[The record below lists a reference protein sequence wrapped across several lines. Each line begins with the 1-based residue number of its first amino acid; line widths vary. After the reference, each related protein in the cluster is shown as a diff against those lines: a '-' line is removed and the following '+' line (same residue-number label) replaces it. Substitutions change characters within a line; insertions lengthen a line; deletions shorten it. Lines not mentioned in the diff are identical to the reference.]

1 MANKKITDVDVVSV
15 INDTDFLFI
24 NQGDALK
31 QIKKS
36 DIPKPT
42 YTAEEVGALPD
53 TTKIPSKTSDIEN
66 DLGFLTQHQDLSNYI
81 AKDNTE
87 VFDPVNDYN
96 PATKKYV
103 DDNKFSGSYNDL
115 TNTPTSLPASD
126 VFNWA
131 KAETKPSYTANEV
144 GADSTGTAENKVSSH
159 NTAINAHNDIRI
171 LIQELTDR
179 LNALADSDDTT
190 LDQMSEIVAYIKSNR
205 TLIEDITTGKISTSD
220 IIDDLITN
228 VSNKPLSAA
237 QGVVL
242 KGLIDAIVIPT
253 KTSDLT
259 NDSGFL
265 TEHQDISEKV
275 DRKEL
280 ASVATSGSY
289 SDLKN
294 IPDLLLVNGDSQNNI
309 VTFES
314 TDSIEDSNILWNDV
328 GLLQSE
334 ETHKSLFNKIS
345 TMFKNI
351 RYLYKL
357 IGNTDISTISDGTVT
372 GVIDELNGNIEKL
385 LDGNKYSVS
394 AEIDT
399 GEVWHDGRK
408 IYKRT
413 FVTTE
418 SIVFGTPI
426 TIPITGVAMSEFW
439 IDTQNSFISTA
450 SVCYPLPMVGHGGDP
465 DEHIY
470 VWLNSSGIR
479 IGSTKGGWGTGWK
492 KTVTIRYTKL

>member
-372 GVIDELNGNIEKL
+372 GVIDELNGKSIIENGTSGFNHYIKYANGL
-385 LDGNKYSVS
+385 LVQWGLVSIGYTDGYGPITYPVPFSGTIKDYVLITQASYSGGGVS
-394 AEIDT
+394 AIVTAQKIAMNRGYAYARLVDGSKVDT
-399 GEVWHDGRK
+399 HDADW
-408 IYKRT
+408 
-413 FVTTE
+413 F
-418 SIVFGTPI
+418 
-426 TIPITGVAMSEFW
+426 A
-439 IDTQNSFISTA
+439 
-450 SVCYPLPMVGHGGDP
+450 
-465 DEHIY
+465 
-470 VWLNSSGIR
+470 
-479 IGSTKGGWGTGWK
+479 IGQWK
-492 KTVTIRYTKL
+492 

>member
-372 GVIDELNGNIEKL
+372 GVIDELNGKIEKPIL
-385 LDGNKYSVS
+385 YSSTEKQIGVTDS
-394 AEIDT
+394 DQAIC
-399 GEVWHDGRK
+399 RK
-408 IYKRT
+408 TIYANMGGFTKP
-413 FVTTE
+413 
-418 SIVFGTPI
+418 SSGYQQADLG
-426 TIPITGVAMSEFW
+426 TGVIIGKLLNVNCHIIGFKNYALPYCA
-439 IDTQNSFISTA
+439 NGTA
-450 SVCYPLPMVGHGGDP
+450 WGT
-465 DEHIY
+465 
-470 VWLNSSGIR
+470 WLNTVEKVGTQHVLRFHNNVDWGSGY
-479 IGSTKGGWGTGWK
+479 TL
-492 KTVTIRYTKL
+492 VATIDYTK

>member
-242 KGLIDAIVIPT
+242 KGLIDAIIIPT

-372 GVIDELNGNIEKL
+372 GVIDELNSKLTYSSDEKQIGYT
-385 LDGNKYSVS
+385 DK
-394 AEIDT
+394 
-399 GEVWHDGRK
+399 GEPVFRK
-408 IYKRT
+408 IIYLDMTYFNKPSSGYSNLK
-413 FVTTE
+413 FGAKVSFDDVF
-418 SIVFGTPI
+418 SIDSVI
-426 TIPITGVAMSEFW
+426 K
-439 IDTQNSFISTA
+439 QNSTGIE
-450 SVCYPLPMVGHGGDP
+450 YQLPYSSNGSFCT
-465 DEHIY
+465 
-470 VWLNSSGIR
+470 WLNKISHN
-479 IGSTKGGWGTGWK
+479 GSESVFEFHNNAEWGNDYTMAINI
-492 KTVTIRYTKL
+492 VYTKK

>member
-1 MANKKITDVDVVSV
+1 MANKKITDVDIVSV
-15 INDTDFLFI
+15 INDTDYLFI

-42 YTAEEVGALPD
+42 YTAEEVGALPN

-87 VFDPVNDYN
+87 VFVPVNDYN

-115 TNTPTSLPASD
+115 TNIPDALPASD
-126 VFNWA
+126 VFSWA
-131 KAETKPSYTANEV
+131 KAETKPSYTATEV

-205 TLIEDITTGKISTSD
+205 TLIEDVTTGKISTSD

-237 QGVVL
+237 QGVIL

-372 GVIDELNGNIEKL
+372 GVIAELNKNSIIES
-385 LDGNKYSVS
+385 DRNNNGYYEKY
-394 AEIDT
+394 AN
-399 GEVWHDGRK
+399 GECRMWG
-408 IYKRT
+408 
-413 FVTTE
+413 
-418 SIVFGTPI
+418 
-426 TIPITGVAMSEFW
+426 
-439 IDTQNSFISTA
+439 TA
-450 SVCYPLPMVGHGGDP
+450 SVAS
-465 DEHIY
+465 
-470 VWLNSSGIR
+470 NGICTVNFPISFFDVAYR
-479 IGSTKGGWGTGWK
+479 SFATPVYNPASTHA
-492 KTVTIRYTKL
+492 VTIASVQNDTTSRFYIYAREIDGTLPATGTKYNWEAIGTWK

>member
-372 GVIDELNGNIEKL
+372 GVIDELNGNSYEL
-385 LDGNKYSVS
+385 HSDGYTHYKKYNNGMLEVWGLVSVS
-394 AEIDT
+394 YT
-399 GEVWHDGRK
+399 NGLG
-408 IYKRT
+408 T
-413 FVTTE
+413 
-418 SIVFGTPI
+418 IVFPDDYCFVDYSSYTLFVSPAYVDRDNTFEI
-426 TIPITGVAMSEFW
+426 MS
-439 IDTQNSFISTA
+439 TQKMSGKLANVYSRK
-450 SVCYPLPMVGHGGDP
+450 YPGLSDKLPTHDC
-465 DEHIY
+465 DFY
-470 VWLNSSGIR
+470 A
-479 IGSTKGGWGTGWK
+479 IGRWK
-492 KTVTIRYTKL
+492 

>member
-1 MANKKITDVDVVSV
+1 MANKKITDVDIVSV
-15 INDTDFLFI
+15 INDTDYLFI

-42 YTAEEVGALPD
+42 YTAEEVGALPN

-115 TNTPTSLPASD
+115 TNTPTALPASD

-179 LNALADSDDTT
+179 LNVLADSDDTT
-190 LDQMSEIVAYIKSNR
+190 LDQMSEIVTYIKSNR
-205 TLIEDITTGKISTSD
+205 TLIEDVTTGKISTSD

-242 KGLIDAIVIPT
+242 KGLIDAIIIPT

-328 GLLQSE
+328 GLLQSK

-372 GVIDELNGNIEKL
+372 GVIDELNKKTIVYETDRKGIGANYYYIASKEGYIL
-385 LDGNKYSVS
+385 SNVYNRNYDSCNVG
-394 AEIDT
+394 IDYFDMQSGTYVIHLT
-399 GEVWHDGRK
+399 GTLASGAIMQVREVWIKD
-408 IYKRT
+408 
-413 FVTTE
+413 
-418 SIVFGTPI
+418 
-426 TIPITGVAMSEFW
+426 
-439 IDTQNSFISTA
+439 
-450 SVCYPLPMVGHGGDP
+450 
-465 DEHIY
+465 
-470 VWLNSSGIR
+470 
-479 IGSTKGGWGTGWK
+479 
-492 KTVTIRYTKL
+492 

>member
-372 GVIDELNGNIEKL
+372 GVIDELNGKIEKPTL
-385 LDGNKYSVS
+385 YSS
-394 AEIDT
+394 AEKQIGVTDS
-399 GEVWHDGRK
+399 GEPIYRK
-408 IYKRT
+408 TIYANMGSFK
-413 FVTTE
+413 
-418 SIVFGTPI
+418 
-426 TIPITGVAMSEFW
+426 IPSSGYQQADIGTGVVIGKLF
-439 IDTQNSFISTA
+439 NISCHIIGFKNYALPYCGNGTA
-450 SVCYPLPMVGHGGDP
+450 WGT
-465 DEHIY
+465 
-470 VWLNSSGIR
+470 WLNTVEKVGTQHVLRFYNNVNWGSGY
-479 IGSTKGGWGTGWK
+479 TL
-492 KTVTIRYTKL
+492 VATIDYTK